1 MIVLRQAYFQIK
13 VRVKIYD
20 ISHVFERIHYKQI
33 NSFMTIFSHFICG
46 FGKNYS
52 YQYSPP
58 KMMEIWK
65 KHFDRGD
72 QVGLNWYISV
82 YIIGFWAFYSFPNRN
97 KERTTWYIPTEIWAQ
112 TSSRFFLLLTVIQYF
127 FKSLFLLVF
136 ITSINYANDFYLF
149 ILYFS
154 SHTNTKSKFLQEE
167 LKESHSGV
175 WSSPQCIL
183 TLGCEVRYGD
193 MVHGLTKNLQMLYLH
208 SGPYHVLI
216 KSVHFRW
223 VI

>member
-1 MIVLRQAYFQIK
+1 MIVLREAYFQIK

-33 NSFMTIFSHFICG
+33 SSSMTIFPYFICG

-52 YQYSPP
+52 CQYSLP

-65 KHFDRGD
+65 KHFDKGD

-82 YIIGFWAFYSFPNRN
+82 YIIGFWAFYSFPNRI
-97 KERTTWYIPTEIWAQ
+97 KEITIWYIPTEIWAQ

-149 ILYFS
+149 ILYFPS
-154 SHTNTKSKFLQEE
+154 DLNIKSKFLQEE

-183 TLGCEVRYGD
+183 TLGCEVQVWRYGLWVNQKFAD
-193 MVHGLTKNLQMLYLH
+193 ALFAFR
-208 SGPYHVLI
+208 
-216 KSVHFRW
+216 SVPCFNK
-223 VI
+223 VCTF

>member
-1 MIVLRQAYFQIK
+1 MIVLREAYFQIK

-33 NSFMTIFSHFICG
+33 SSSMTIFSHFICD

-52 YQYSPP
+52 CQYSPP

-65 KHFDRGD
+65 KHFDKCD
-72 QVGLNWYISV
+72 QVDLNWYISV

-97 KERTTWYIPTEIWAQ
+97 KEINIWYIPTEIWAQ

-149 ILYFS
+149 ILYFPS
-154 SHTNTKSKFLQEE
+154 DTNIKSKFLQEE

-183 TLGCEVRYGD
+183 MLGCEVQVWRYGLWVNQKFAD
-193 MVHGLTKNLQMLYLH
+193 ALFAFR
-208 SGPYHVLI
+208 
-216 KSVHFRW
+216 SVPCFNK
-223 VI
+223 VCTF